1 MLELNYIAYFHLR
14 HFEHTTYTLMTI
26 IIINAGTQIIIMT
39 CVEDSK
45 LHSHL
50 KWSYYDTLL
59 SFHLAI

>member
-1 MLELNYIAYFHLR
+1 MLELNYIAYYHLR

-50 KWSYYDTLL
+50 VVLL
-59 SFHLAI
+59 